1 MLFRSSRLRNGIF
14 LSLLAFLDRRTS
26 GLPTD
31 HCLEFNPL
39 FRPNTT
45 TILLHPYFW
54 DAGKRLSFLQDA
66 SDQFESMRREP
77 PDPNLVELERGAVK
91 IVGVDWS
98 ARLDRSFVEN
108 LDKYRKYDMKS
119 VQDLLRA
126 LRSKVRV

>member
-1 MLFRSSRLRNGIF
+1 
-14 LSLLAFLDRRTS
+14 
-26 GLPTD
+26 
-31 HCLEFNPL
+31 
-39 FRPNTT
+39 
-45 TILLHPYFW
+45 
-54 DAGKRLSFLQDA
+54 
-66 SDQFESMRREP
+66 MRREP

>member
-1 MLFRSSRLRNGIF
+1 M
-14 LSLLAFLDRRTS
+14 
-26 GLPTD
+26 
-31 HCLEFNPL
+31 C
-39 FRPNTT
+39 
-45 TILLHPYFW
+45 
-54 DAGKRLSFLQDA
+54 
-66 SDQFESMRREP
+66 REP

-108 LDKYRKYDMKS
+108 LDKHRKYDMKS